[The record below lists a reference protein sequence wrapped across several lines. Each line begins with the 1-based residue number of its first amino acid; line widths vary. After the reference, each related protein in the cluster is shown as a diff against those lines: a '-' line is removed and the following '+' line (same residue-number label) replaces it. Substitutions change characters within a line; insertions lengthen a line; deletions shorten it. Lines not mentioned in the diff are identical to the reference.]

1 MEDKRYPEIDEE
13 QGIGMCCE
21 PSAEIAS
28 PVSVSANGIT
38 KVHDWI
44 DNLDWDRFPILGP
57 KTEEEAL
64 ARIDKFEKEMTRGD
78 VKWISSEEAWEQ
90 LYSKYPWLR

>member
-21 PSAEIAS
+21 PIGEVAS
-28 PVSVSANGIT
+28 SVGASVNGIT
-38 KVHDWI
+38 GVHDWV
-44 DNLDWDRFPILGP
+44 DDLDWDRFPILGP